1 MKGLIF
7 SFNLGSDRTMK
18 MIKRFTLLALMAVA
32 GIAAAAED
40 DPTLFLSKASAKVA
54 HATSFKKSWDGP
66 TTGPKLAADKM
77 IVFIG
82 ANIAGDPG
90 EQVLSEDLKNVAAS
104 VGWRYFA
111 LDSYGRQN
119 YYAES
124 FSRAIALHPAAIVFA
139 GGDAKTEAKSIAIAT
154 EKKIPVIGW
163 HAALSTGPVDGLFTN
178 IGTDPKE
185 AGQLAALLTVV
196 DSKGKA
202 GVLILSD
209 ASSVNLA
216 TKSSGMIDTIKQCTT
231 CSLLGVE
238 EIKPAEKPEQIL
250 QRMAALDK
258 QYGGKLTYVLSTND
272 RLFDVLSAPGAAA
285 AFGGDIRFQAAAAG
299 FGTPDAF
306 QRIRSKKIQF
316 GTVAE
321 PLMMQA
327 WQLIDE
333 ANRAIS
339 GAKPSLYTPESY
351 LVTIQN
357 IAYHGGQNNTFDPSN
372 GYQEAYKAIWG
383 R

>member
-1 MKGLIF
+1 
-7 SFNLGSDRTMK
+7 MK

-285 AFGGDIRFQAAAAG
+285 AFAT
-299 FGTPDAF
+299 TP
-306 QRIRSKKIQF
+306 S
-316 GTVAE
+316 T
-321 PLMMQA
+321 
-327 WQLIDE
+327 
-333 ANRAIS
+333 
-339 GAKPSLYTPESY
+339 
-351 LVTIQN
+351 
-357 IAYHGGQNNTFDPSN
+357 
-372 GYQEAYKAIWG
+372 
-383 R
+383 

>member
-1 MKGLIF
+1 
-7 SFNLGSDRTMK
+7 MK
-18 MIKRFTLLALMAVA
+18 MIRSFTLLVMTLGLASLAH
-32 GIAAAAED
+32 AADD

-77 IVFIG
+77 IVMVG

-90 EQVLSEDLKNVAAS
+90 EQELNDNLKALTAS
-104 VGWRYFA
+104 LGWHYISF
-111 LDSYGRQN
+111 DCYGRQN
-119 YYAES
+119 YYVEM
-124 FSRAIALHPAAIVFA
+124 FSRAIALNPAAIIFA
-139 GGDAKTEAKSIAIAT
+139 GGDAKGEAKSIAAAAA
-154 EKKIPVIGW
+154 KKIPVIGW
-163 HAALSTGPVDGLFTN
+163 HAALTTGPVDGLFTN

-202 GVLILSD
+202 GVVILSD

-216 TKSSGMIDTIKQCTT
+216 TKPTGMIETIKQCTT
-231 CSLLGVE
+231 CSLLAVE
-238 EIKPAEKPEQIL
+238 EIKAGAKPEDVL
-250 QRMAALDK
+250 QRMAALDR
-258 QYGGKLTYVLSTND
+258 QYSGKLTYMLATND
-272 RLFDVLSAPGAAA
+272 RFFDTLTSAASTG
-285 AFGGDIRFQAAAAG
+285 AFGGDVKFQAVAAG
-299 FGTPDAF
+299 FGSTAAF
-306 QRIRSKKIQF
+306 QRIRSKKIEL

-321 PLMMQA
+321 PLTMQA
-327 WQLIDE
+327 WQLVDE
-333 ANRAIS
+333 ANRAIA
-339 GAKPSLYTPESY
+339 GEKPSGYTPESY

-372 GYQEAYKAIWG
+372 GYQDAYKKIWG